1 MTLLSSFLPPPYSN
15 GSILRD
21 SLTCNITETEIW
33 LRISITLF
41 SSFCKPVN
49 RLFYVFFY
57 TLSGENGAY
66 PPTKS
71 GSIHPL
77 LSWKSAWN
85 WPKKR
90 SISVQ
95 YRLKRWKSLKK
106 TEHCRSPVVRE
117 VWWIPKSYRKRSI
130 AVHIGKNESLLS
142 NDLRPKNGALPF
154 TFSIKRQYASGKRSI
169 AVHYS
174 ALSCVICM

>member
-1 MTLLSSFLPPPYSN
+1 MFLYDSANIRQSIFIIWYKKHFVWIYLILPATKFGKMGASTLW
-15 GSILRD
+15 I
-21 SLTCNITETEIW
+21 
-33 LRISITLF
+33 
-41 SSFCKPVN
+41 
-49 RLFYVFFY
+49 
-57 TLSGENGAY
+57 GENGAY

>member
-1 MTLLSSFLPPPYSN
+1 MTANVSITTHKANMLKTIATGDSKCSSFTTIVLA
-15 GSILRD
+15 
-21 SLTCNITETEIW
+21 T
-33 LRISITLF
+33 
-41 SSFCKPVN
+41 
-49 RLFYVFFY
+49 
-57 TLSGENGAY
+57 GENGAY

>member
-1 MTLLSSFLPPPYSN
+1 MYRTVARLNLISQWYIALSSVLLVYS
-15 GSILRD
+15 SIYYP
-21 SLTCNITETEIW
+21 IT
-33 LRISITLF
+33 
-41 SSFCKPVN
+41 
-49 RLFYVFFY
+49 
-57 TLSGENGAY
+57 GENGAC

-77 LSWKSAWN
+77 VSWKSAWN
-85 WPKKR
+85 RLKKR

-95 YRLKRWKSLKK
+95 YRWKRWKSLEK
-106 TEHCRSPVVRE
+106 TEHVRSPVARMVFLMA
-117 VWWIPKSYRKRSI
+117 KSHRKRSI

-142 NDLRPKNGALPF
+142 NDLRPKNGACPF

-174 ALSCVICM
+174 ALSCVFCM